1 MPLATASARPRTVTR
16 KTPFEVF
23 LGGRDPQ
30 TAGLARRLRTL
41 LRHNLPGAIETSDKE
56 NWGIGRGS
64 GYRDTLFVISPQK
77 GYVNLGFYDG
87 AALPDP
93 DEPLE
98 GAGKRHRHRKLR
110 TESQLK
116 DARVIRLIQAA
127 VRRPALEGRARS
139 TAARPPKEET

>member
-23 LGGRDPQ
+23 LGGRDRQ

-41 LRHNLPGAIETSDKE
+41 LRRNLPGAIETSDKE
-56 NWGIGRGS
+56 NWGIGRGT

-77 GYVNLGFYDG
+77 GYVNLGFYGG

-93 DEPLE
+93 DELLE
-98 GAGKRHRHRKLR
+98 GAGKRHRHLKVR
-110 TESQLK
+110 TQSQIR
-116 DARVIRLIQAA
+116 DPRVIRLIQAA
-127 VRRPALEGRARS
+127 VRRPAAQGRARPTS
-139 TAARPPKEET
+139 ARPTKEET